1 VGGGA
6 DRARSASRA
15 QGLLALKLAGA
26 RTVAQDR
33 ASCAVWGM
41 PAAAEAL
48 GAAQRFV
55 GLEEVPA
62 AVLGAAL
69 SLPRLPRA

>member
-1 VGGGA
+1 
-6 DRARSASRA
+6 
-15 QGLLALKLAGA
+15 
-26 RTVAQDR
+26 
-33 ASCAVWGM
+33 M